1 MNKYRQSDNILDEA
15 ERLRLIG
22 LTANAASRERLS
34 NLAANG
40 FAPGRI
46 LDAGCGT
53 GRLMY
58 QMKSLGEITG
68 FDFRDNALSFCKK
81 RGLKNAIL
89 VDLNKWHATENQFD
103 YIISLDV
110 LSDQGIND
118 DRLILEKFHKTLRPG
133 GKLLLHLPAFPILK
147 RSHDKAATIRKR
159 YLRKE
164 IEIISNEVGFTPIQ
178 IQYRLSFAFPLF
190 LIWKLFD
197 SINRRSEKSKS
208 DIFTIPSF
216 ANCLLLV
223 LSRWENRLLNHG
235 ISLPW
240 GTSIFSI
247 LQKN

>member
-1 MNKYRQSDNILDEA
+1 MYEVESTHWWFRSLEELVLGYLKKNPTTTFK
-15 ERLRLIG
+15 
-22 LTANAASRERLS
+22 
-34 NLAANG
+34 
-40 FAPGRI
+40 I

-58 QMKSLGEITG
+58 QMKSLGEVTG
-68 FDFRDNALSFCKK
+68 FDFRDNALSFCRK

-110 LSDQGIND
+110 VSDQGIKD
-118 DRLILEKFHKTLRPG
+118 DRFILEKFHKTLKPG

-164 IEIISNEVGFTPIQ
+164 IEIISNEVGFTPVQ

-190 LIWKLFD
+190 LMWKLLD
-197 SINRRSEKSKS
+197 SINRRDEKSKS
-208 DIFTIPSF
+208 DIFSIPSF
-216 ANCLLLV
+216 ANCLLLK
-223 LSRWENRLLNHG
+223 LSRWENGLLKHG